1 MNSPVPISRWD
12 VAKAGGGHISAA
24 YGAFV
29 SQGTFSFDAAA
40 FGIPWVEARGF
51 DPIVMIILET
61 SYSVFH
67 NPRSPACCRASLANL
82 PVGFFLGAGGS
93 ILSQSGGS
101 SDTFLANE
109 TSETSSVYSG
119 TSRALSVASG
129 RVSYTLGLT
138 GPCLTLDTACS
149 SSLVAAHLADSA
161 LKLVKCPC
169 SAAAGVG

>member
-1 MNSPVPISRWD
+1 MNSLVPISRWD
-12 VAKAGGGHISAA
+12 VTKAGGVHTSAA
-24 YGAFV
+24 YGAFI

-82 PVGFFLGAGGS
+82 PVGFFLGAGGG
-93 ILSQSGGS
+93 ILSQGGGS
-101 SDTFLANE
+101 SDTSLATE
-109 TSETSSVYSG
+109 AQSVYSS
-119 TSRALSVASG
+119 TSAALSVASG

-149 SSLVAAHLADSA
+149 SSLVAAHLAD
-161 LKLVKCPC
+161 
-169 SAAAGVG
+169 